1 MIHVFKSYY
10 IDGDSYNYILKRK
23 TRKKDQDGEIIYDVE
38 GYYTTIEGAIN
49 GLRQKFG
56 REKIAHG
63 KEITLAEAYKQFKNL
78 NKEFDK
84 VISSKRKE

>member
-10 IDGDSYNYILKRK
+10 IDGDSYNYIIKRK
-23 TRKKDQDGEIIYDVE
+23 TRRKEKDGGVAYDVE
-38 GYYTTIEGAIN
+38 GHYTTIEGAIN

-56 REKIAHG
+56 REKIAGG
-63 KEITLAEAYKQFKNL
+63 KDIDLAEAYRQFRAL

-84 VISSKRKE
+84 IISSKRKE

>member
-23 TRKKDQDGEIIYDVE
+23 TRKKDQDGEIIYEVE

-56 REKIAHG
+56 REKITQG